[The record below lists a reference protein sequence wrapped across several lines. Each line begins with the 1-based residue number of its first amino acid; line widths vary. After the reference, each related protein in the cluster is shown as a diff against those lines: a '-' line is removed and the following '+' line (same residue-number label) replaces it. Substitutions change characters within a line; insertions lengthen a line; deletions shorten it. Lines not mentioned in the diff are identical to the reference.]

1 MNYEDLQVTDDYIQE
16 ISKYI
21 EIKDII
27 KEINSNRKD
36 YEKYV
41 LETSKS
47 KLLYVFY
54 NFTPNSVK
62 VDFVGCKDE

>member
-16 ISKYI
+16 ISKHI

-27 KEINSNRKD
+27 KEINNNRKD
-36 YEKYV
+36 YEEYV
-41 LETSKS
+41 LKTSKS